1 MSEDLT
7 PEERADELAA
17 AQHAVISR
25 RQALGVGM
33 TRNQIAGRLASRRWR
48 RAARGVFVVA
58 AAPSTWWQREAVACL
73 AGPDGTVVSHL
84 SAAALLELMEPPEVP
99 HVTVPSGAS
108 GDVSGAAVHH
118 VRHPLDSRDLT
129 TIDGILSTSA
139 ARTLVDCAGLLE
151 YDTFCDLLDTAI
163 IRRLTSLRAV
173 RAAADRAARAPGRK
187 GLPLIGRALEVWMT
201 GRRPDSPPE
210 MKLVRLMLKWGFP
223 APERQHPVF
232 DERGRFV
239 AKADVA
245 IPAWKVILEYDG
257 EEFHGPRRKPFDA
270 LRQARLEA
278 LGWTVLRVTRA
289 DLHRPARLRARLQ
302 AVADARAA

>member
-1 MSEDLT
+1 VAEEPT
-7 PEERADELAA
+7 PDERADELAA
-17 AQHAVISR
+17 GQHAAISR
-25 RQALGVGM
+25 RQAIGVGM

-48 RAARGVFVVA
+48 RAARGVFVVT
-58 AAPSTWWQREAVACL
+58 AAPATWRQRMAVAGL

-84 SAAALLELMEPPEVP
+84 SAAALHELMEPPEVP
-99 HVTVPSGAS
+99 HVTVPTGAS

-118 VRHPLDSRDLT
+118 VRHPLDPRDVT
-129 TIDGILSTSA
+129 VIDGIPATSA
-139 ARTLVDCAGLLE
+139 ARTLVDCAGLLD
-151 YDTFCDLLDTAI
+151 YDAYCQLLDTAL
-163 IRRLTSLRAV
+163 IRRLTTARAV

-187 GLPLIGRALEVWMT
+187 GLPLVDQALEVWST

-210 MKLVRLMLKWGFP
+210 MKLVRLILKWGFP

-257 EEFHGPRRKPFDA
+257 QEFHGPRRKPFDA
-270 LRQARLEA
+270 MRQARLEA
-278 LGWTVLRVTRA
+278 LGWTVLRVTKA
-289 DLHRPARLRARLQ
+289 DLRRPARLRARLQ
-302 AVADARAA
+302 AVADAQAA